1 MNVMLLVL
9 TLAAQQPQDTVVLKA
24 IVVTGTRAPIPL
36 DNVSSAVTLLRGDD
50 LVTRGIRTVADALQL
65 VPGASIVESGS
76 FGGQTSL
83 FMRGGESDY
92 VKVLLD
98 GVPLNQPGGSIDLA
112 HLTTDNVER
121 IEILRGPASVL
132 YGSDAVTGVVQIF
145 TKRGAETQPQMG
157 AELRGGT
164 YGSTDAALDI
174 AGRISGGASKLT
186 YSARASRFAT
196 NGLYDYNNDY
206 RNTVISAGM
215 DFALDARSTI
225 GLTYRYGDNQYH
237 FPTDGGGAPVDSNQR
252 TAERGPVLGLTANR
266 TLGAF
271 ELRISAAGKEARLFY
286 NDEPDSP
293 ADSATFSSN
302 DYVRRASASALLDWR
317 PHTTISVTA
326 GLEYEDERLQN
337 ASEFSPGPGAVFRS
351 AFEIQRHNTGY
362 LTQGLF
368 SAGRAAITVG
378 ARLDDNSQFG
388 THATYR
394 AGLVFRVRERT
405 RFRFST
411 GTGFKEPTFYEN
423 LGRGSVTGD
432 PYLDPERS
440 HSWEFGVEQGLA
452 GNRGSIAVIYFD
464 QRFRDLIEFNPAPPV
479 GQPNYFNVGAA
490 TANGLEATVAGN
502 LSPTLSFSV
511 RYTYLHTRV
520 DETSSPSTG
529 LFIPGEPLIRRPDH
543 TVAPELAA
551 TVGRAHMTLG
561 ARWVGQRADID
572 FSQPTG
578 PRRVELDPYTRV
590 NFAIQYDLGRFM
602 LSGRIENLFD
612 DQTQEVAGY
621 RPRGRTVL
629 VGGRFGL
636 AL

>member
-9 TLAAQQPQDTVVLKA
+9 TLAAQQPQDTVVLKP
-24 IVVTGTRAPIPL
+24 IVVTGTRVPVPL
-36 DNVSSAVTLLRGDD
+36 DNVSSAVTVLRGED
-50 LVTRGIRTVADALQL
+50 LITRGIRTVADALQL
-65 VPGASIVESGS
+65 VPAASIVESGS

-132 YGSDAVTGVVQIF
+132 YGSDAMTGVVQIF
-145 TKRGAETQPQMG
+145 TKRGATNHTLG
-157 AELRGGT
+157 AELRAGT
-164 YGSTDAALDI
+164 YGSTDAALDL
-174 AGRISGGASKLT
+174 AGQTIGGASKLT

-215 DFALDARSTI
+215 DFAPDARSTI
-225 GLTYRYGDNQYH
+225 GLTYRYADDLYH

-252 TAERGPVLGLTANR
+252 TAERGPVLGLSANR
-266 TLGAF
+266 IMGAF

-317 PHTTISVTA
+317 PRATINVTA
-326 GLEYEDERLQN
+326 GLEYEDERQQGT
-337 ASEFSPGPGAVFRS
+337 SEFSPGPGAVFRN
-351 AFEIQRHNTGY
+351 AFEVQRHNTGY
-362 LTQGLF
+362 LAQSLF

-411 GTGFKEPTFYEN
+411 GTGFKEPTFFEN
-423 LGRGSVTGD
+423 LGRGSVTGN

-440 HSWEFGVEQGLA
+440 QSWEFGVEQGLA
-452 GNRGSIAVIYFD
+452 GNRGSIAVIYFN

-490 TANGLEATVAGN
+490 TANGVEATVAAN
-502 LSPTLSFSV
+502 LSPTLVFSV
-511 RYTYLHTRV
+511 HYTYLHTRV
-520 DETSSPSTG
+520 DESGSPSVG
-529 LFIPGEPLIRRPDH
+529 LFVPGEALIRRPDH

-561 ARWVGQRADID
+561 ARWVGRRADID
-572 FSQPTG
+572 FSQPLG
-578 PRRVELDPYTRV
+578 PARVELDPYTRV

-602 LSGRIENLFD
+602 LSGRVQNLFD
-612 DQTQEVAGY
+612 DQTEEVAGY

-629 VGGRFGL
+629 IGGRFAL